1 MTIFNN
7 IENRA
12 NTYSIKWDMTE
23 KYLGYK
29 DLLPLWV
36 ADSDFKSPPS
46 VLNAIE
52 KRAKHGI
59 FGYTS
64 QETNTY
70 YNAVKT
76 WYEKTQNLSILE
88 GDILFSPG
96 VVPGINAC
104 IQCFTKPNDAIVIQ
118 TPVYF
123 PFENG
128 ILNNNRKVYK
138 NSLINENGY
147 YTIDFTNLENLLKK
161 AETKMMIFCSPH
173 NPIGRVWT
181 KNELEK
187 ISNLCLANKVLLIS
201 DEIHSDLVLF
211 DNKHIPI
218 WNINNDIKNNSIIL
232 NAPSKT
238 FNIAGLQLSQ
248 ALVHSPILRDKFSHQ
263 LHAVNGFN
271 HPNCFAVVAAIAAY
285 TDGYDWLNDFKAFI
299 ESQMNYLDLLL
310 KEYLPKAIFIK
321 PEATYLAWINLSEY
335 YSDTSIDLLIKRDA
349 KVAFN
354 DGASFGQEGLHF
366 QRINVSTSKQILEK
380 AIVRTSKILNK

>member
-1 MTIFNN
+1 MKTDI
-7 IENRA
+7 
-12 NTYSIKWDMTE
+12 T
-23 KYLGYK
+23 
-29 DLLPLWV
+29 LL
-36 ADSDFKSPPS
+36 
-46 VLNAIE
+46 I
-52 KRAKHGI
+52 
-59 FGYTS
+59 
-64 QETNTY
+64 
-70 YNAVKT
+70 
-76 WYEKTQNLSILE
+76 
-88 GDILFSPG
+88 
-96 VVPGINAC
+96 
-104 IQCFTKPNDAIVIQ
+104 
-118 TPVYF
+118 
-123 PFENG
+123 
-128 ILNNNRKVYK
+128 
-138 NSLINENGY
+138 
-147 YTIDFTNLENLLKK
+147 
-161 AETKMMIFCSPH
+161 
-173 NPIGRVWT
+173 
-181 KNELEK
+181 
-187 ISNLCLANKVLLIS
+187 LLIS

-321 PEATYLAWINLSEY
+321 PEATYLAWINLSQY

>member
-147 YTIDFTNLENLLKK
+147 YTIDFTN
-161 AETKMMIFCSPH
+161 F
-173 NPIGRVWT
+173 R
-181 KNELEK
+181 
-187 ISNLCLANKVLLIS
+187 
-201 DEIHSDLVLF
+201 
-211 DNKHIPI
+211 
-218 WNINNDIKNNSIIL
+218 
-232 NAPSKT
+232 
-238 FNIAGLQLSQ
+238 
-248 ALVHSPILRDKFSHQ
+248 
-263 LHAVNGFN
+263 
-271 HPNCFAVVAAIAAY
+271 
-285 TDGYDWLNDFKAFI
+285 
-299 ESQMNYLDLLL
+299 
-310 KEYLPKAIFIK
+310 
-321 PEATYLAWINLSEY
+321 
-335 YSDTSIDLLIKRDA
+335 
-349 KVAFN
+349 
-354 DGASFGQEGLHF
+354 
-366 QRINVSTSKQILEK
+366 
-380 AIVRTSKILNK
+380 